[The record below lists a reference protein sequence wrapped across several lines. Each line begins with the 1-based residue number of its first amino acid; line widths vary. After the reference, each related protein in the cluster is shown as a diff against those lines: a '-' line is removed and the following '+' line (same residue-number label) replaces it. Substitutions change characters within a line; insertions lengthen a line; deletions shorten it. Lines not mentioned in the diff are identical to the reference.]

1 MNEIWKP
8 AVGYESSYMVSNL
21 GRVKTIPRRVMTHN
35 NGYIDIPE
43 LIKTQPKNN
52 QGYAQVGLKHNGV
65 SSRVFVH
72 RLVAT
77 TFIPNPNNLPC
88 VNHKDED
95 ITNNCVDNLE
105 WCSYKY
111 NSNYGTGIKKMK
123 TKLKGKK
130 PSNMKPIT
138 FRGVTYESVKAAW
151 DADIQKRLL
160 RTKAEPGMTMEE
172 SRKLDYQK
180 IIHVCQERINILIQN
195 FHQRFPFV
203 EISHE
208 YSFSVNPK
216 LNTPTGH
223 CDNLEKNDDYTNENE
238 D

>member
-77 TFIPNPNNLPC
+77 IFIPNPNNLPC

-151 DADIQKRLL
+151 DATGIYPKAIYLELKRVEEAKQKGITSEKEIVNYLKSFTKKTWKNKGIQY
-160 RTKAEPGMTMEE
+160 E
-172 SRKLDYQK
+172 
-180 IIHVCQERINILIQN
+180 
-195 FHQRFPFV
+195 
-203 EISHE
+203 
-208 YSFSVNPK
+208 
-216 LNTPTGH
+216 
-223 CDNLEKNDDYTNENE
+223 
-238 D
+238 

>member
-105 WCSYKY
+105 WCSYTDNLVHSYEHLNRHHKGGRSLPY
-111 NSNYGTGIKKMK
+111 LIRY
-123 TKLKGKK
+123 KGKYTFKTISSFARFVGISPTQAKRWIDEAK
-130 PSNMKPIT
+130 PNI
-138 FRGVTYESVKAAW
+138 E
-151 DADIQKRLL
+151 
-160 RTKAEPGMTMEE
+160 
-172 SRKLDYQK
+172 K
-180 IIHVCQERINILIQN
+180 I
-195 FHQRFPFV
+195 
-203 EISHE
+203 
-208 YSFSVNPK
+208 PK
-216 LNTPTGH
+216 
-223 CDNLEKNDDYTNENE
+223 
-238 D
+238 